1 MAKVLT
7 GAKEASPKKAGSEA
21 PAVPVKELYE
31 VGEIPPRGH
40 VPAKMH
46 AWVIRRERH
55 GEPEQAM
62 QVEVVDTPTL
72 HSHAALVMVMAAA
85 GNYTVVWTRPGV
97 PITPF
102 EVHQAPY
109 NIAGSNATRVVW

>member
-72 HSHAALVMVMAAA
+72 DSHDVLDMVLAA
-85 GNYTVVWTRPGV
+85 GVHYKGVWAGPGV
-97 PITPF
+97 PLLHF
-102 EVHQAPY
+102 DVHKAPSP
-109 NIAGSNATRVVW
+109 NAGPDAPAA